1 MFPHITRARLAGFS
15 GSLIIGLTIV
25 AALHPVYVRGSVVPA
40 FDHVFT
46 VVMENHS
53 YSEIIGNSS
62 APYINS
68 LAGQYGLAT
77 NYFAVSHP
85 SLPNYLALA
94 GGSTFGVT
102 TDCSPLTCPIN
113 AANIADRIEAAGKS
127 WRAYMES
134 MPSACG
140 TSDAGAYAVKHDP
153 FVYFNDIRTNA
164 ARCQNDVVPYTELA
178 ADLASTTTTANFVWI
193 TPNLCND
200 MHDCSITTGDT
211 WLMNNLP
218 VIFSSTAWQTQNS
231 VLLLTWDENDGASG
245 NQVATLVIGRSV
257 TPGYQSTALYNHYSL
272 LKTIEAGLGL
282 PALTTNDG
290 GASAMADFFAAAS
303 PTPTPAPTASP
314 TPSPT
319 ATPAPSPTPAPTPTP
334 VVTAPGAPTNVTA
347 IAANAAAWV
356 TWKAPADGGSSITS
370 YSITSGDGAVAL
382 TVSGNAIRAHV
393 KGLINGQTYMFTI
406 TAANAIGSGPA
417 STPSNAVTP
426 KQGH

>member
-1 MFPHITRARLAGFS
+1 
-15 GSLIIGLTIV
+15 
-25 AALHPVYVRGSVVPA
+25 
-40 FDHVFT
+40 
-46 VVMENHS
+46 
-53 YSEIIGNSS
+53 
-62 APYINS
+62 
-68 LAGQYGLAT
+68 
-77 NYFAVSHP
+77 
-85 SLPNYLALA
+85 
-94 GGSTFGVT
+94 
-102 TDCSPLTCPIN
+102 
-113 AANIADRIEAAGKS
+113 
-127 WRAYMES
+127 
-134 MPSACG
+134 
-140 TSDAGAYAVKHDP
+140 
-153 FVYFNDIRTNA
+153 
-164 ARCQNDVVPYTELA
+164 
-178 ADLASTTTTANFVWI
+178 
-193 TPNLCND
+193 
-200 MHDCSITTGDT
+200 
-211 WLMNNLP
+211 
-218 VIFSSTAWQTQNS
+218 
-231 VLLLTWDENDGASG
+231 
-245 NQVATLVIGRSV
+245 
-257 TPGYQSTALYNHYSL
+257 
-272 LKTIEAGLGL
+272 LGL